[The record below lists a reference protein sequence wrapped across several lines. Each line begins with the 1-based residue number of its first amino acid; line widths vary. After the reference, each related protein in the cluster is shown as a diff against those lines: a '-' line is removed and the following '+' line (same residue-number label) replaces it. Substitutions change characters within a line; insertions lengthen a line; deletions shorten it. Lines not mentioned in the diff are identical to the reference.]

1 MIKDRF
7 KIAYFNGCSFTQ
19 GGGLETIN
27 DVDWNERDEKGF
39 EKGLEDGRR
48 DVLKIYNEIYGIPYW
63 NSRLDVAYPSIFA
76 NLTHIQ
82 TINDSQSGGGIE
94 RIIRTTQ
101 DFLAD
106 NWENRK
112 DLLVI
117 LELAD
122 FQRLEFY
129 SNTFN

>member
-63 NSRLDVAYPSIFA
+63 NSRL
-76 NLTHIQ
+76 
-82 TINDSQSGGGIE
+82 
-94 RIIRTTQ
+94 
-101 DFLAD
+101 
-106 NWENRK
+106 
-112 DLLVI
+112 
-117 LELAD
+117 
-122 FQRLEFY
+122 
-129 SNTFN
+129 